1 MRTALILLLGA
12 GVLLL
17 AQGDRVQEKE
27 AALGRAMAAQVERQY
42 PVISAPP
49 VAEYLSK
56 LGDKIAGSV
65 GPGVHVTAKVIESGE
80 IPLVVL
86 PGGYV
91 FISTGTVLRTES
103 EAELAGL
110 FAHAIAH
117 LVIGPLTIRRVL
129 DMSELVARGPAG
141 MCMRFSE
148 PKYSGA
154 QILIP
159 RSWLPN
165 IPVIEEQADQL
176 AIEYLSATGYDP
188 EALIDGFRRI
198 PAVTVPPTLPTG
210 FTAPKEAIVTTSKYD
225 EMKAKV
231 AAITAQ
237 NTPRRAQPTLYRY

>member
-1 MRTALILLLGA
+1 MRTALIPLLGT

-65 GPGVHVTAKVIESGE
+65 GPGVHVTAKVIETSE

-117 LVIGPLTIRRVL
+117 LVIGPVVL
-129 DMSELVARGPAG
+129 HADHMSEVITSGPAG
-141 MCMRFSE
+141 MCMRFRGST
-148 PKYSGA
+148 YSG
-154 QILIP
+154 IGLLIP
-159 RSWLPN
+159 RGSTVSLSA
-165 IPVIEEQADQL
+165 IEEQADRL
-176 AIEYLSATGYDP
+176 AFEYLSTAGYDP
-188 EALIDGFRRI
+188 EGLVDAFRRI

-210 FTAPKEAIVTTSKYD
+210 FTAPKEAIVTTSEYD
-225 EMKAKV
+225 EMKAKI